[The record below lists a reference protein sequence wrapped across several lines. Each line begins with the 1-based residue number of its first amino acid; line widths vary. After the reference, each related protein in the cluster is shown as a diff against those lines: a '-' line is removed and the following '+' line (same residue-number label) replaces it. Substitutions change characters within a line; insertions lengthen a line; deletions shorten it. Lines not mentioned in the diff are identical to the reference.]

1 MKVFIADSG
10 PIISF
15 ARAGFLDL
23 LRGVIGELWIPGAVY
38 EDIVVKGKGK
48 PGSEEVRQAEWI
60 KRKEIED
67 KNKLEL
73 LALELGQGEK
83 EAIVLAEELKA
94 ILIID
99 DRKARLEAER
109 KGIQTIGSLWIVKEA
124 KDKGLINK
132 AKQAGDKLRDTGL
145 RLKEE
150 LYHQFLKEMGEE

>member
-1 MKVFIADSG
+1 MRVFIADSG

-23 LRGVIGELWIPGAVY
+23 LRGVLGELWIPGAVY
-38 EDIVVKGKGK
+38 EEIVVEGEGK

-67 KNKLEL
+67 KSKLEL

-109 KGIQTIGSLWIVKEA
+109 KGIQTIGSLWVVKEA

>member
-1 MKVFIADSG
+1 MRVFIADSG

-23 LRGVIGELWIPGAVY
+23 LRGVLGELWIPGAVY
-38 EDIVVKGKGK
+38 EEIVVEGEGK

-67 KNKLEL
+67 KSKLEL

-109 KGIQTIGSLWIVKEA
+109 KGIQTIGSLWVVKEA

-150 LYHQFLKEMGEE
+150 LYHQFLREMGEG

>member
-109 KGIQTIGSLWIVKEA
+109 KGIHTIGSLWIVKAA

-132 AKQAGDKLRDTGL
+132 AKQTGDKLRDTGL

-150 LYHQFLKEMGEE
+150 LYYQFLKEMGEE

>member
-1 MKVFIADSG
+1 MNVFIADSG

-109 KGIQTIGSLWIVKEA
+109 KGIQTIGTLWIVKEA

>member
-94 ILIID
+94 VLIID

>member
-1 MKVFIADSG
+1 MRVFIADSG

-23 LRGVIGELWIPGAVY
+23 LRGVLGELWIPGAVY
-38 EDIVVKGKGK
+38 EEIVVKGEEK

-67 KNKLEL
+67 KSKLEL

-109 KGIQTIGSLWIVKEA
+109 KGIQTIGSLWVVKEA

>member
-1 MKVFIADSG
+1 MNVFIADSG

-48 PGSEEVRQAEWI
+48 PGLEEVRQAEWI

-109 KGIQTIGSLWIVKEA
+109 KGIQTIGTLWIVKEA

>member
-1 MKVFIADSG
+1 V
-10 PIISF
+10 
-15 ARAGFLDL
+15 
-23 LRGVIGELWIPGAVY
+23 VEGE
-38 EDIVVKGKGK
+38 GK

-109 KGIQTIGSLWIVKEA
+109 KGIQTIGSLWVVKEA

>member
-1 MKVFIADSG
+1 MRVFIADSG

-23 LRGVIGELWIPGAVY
+23 LRGVLGELWIRGAVY
-38 EDIVVKGKGK
+38 EEIVVKGEEK

-67 KNKLEL
+67 KSKLEL

-109 KGIQTIGSLWIVKEA
+109 KGIQTIGSLWVVKEA